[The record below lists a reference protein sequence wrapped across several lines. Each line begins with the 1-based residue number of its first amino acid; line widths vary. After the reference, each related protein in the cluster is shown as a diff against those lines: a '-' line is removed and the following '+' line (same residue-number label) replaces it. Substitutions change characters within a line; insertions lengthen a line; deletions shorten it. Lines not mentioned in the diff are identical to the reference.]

1 MPYLVIAVG
10 FFPDGTV
17 VGVTRNGIIGHYRID
32 LNHQQAETLSLFELQ
47 QMPECSFARTRKL
60 CMRKKA
66 DGTWLLFLLVWTAN
80 HTTVVYQLTEND
92 QQELQLNRCCSMDE
106 LVTENVILRDV
117 DVAFLKDGHTRCA
130 LFCGSPYQQYQNN
143 FFALQTDQ
151 NQQYLY
157 RPEADTPISVSR
169 HDALD
174 NYNGVTAGLF
184 LSYQGELYAAIATYS
199 YQIMIL
205 LSEK

>member
-1 MPYLVIAVG
+1 
-10 FFPDGTV
+10 
-17 VGVTRNGIIGHYRID
+17 
-32 LNHQQAETLSLFELQ
+32 
-47 QMPECSFARTRKL
+47 
-60 CMRKKA
+60 
-66 DGTWLLFLLVWTAN
+66 
-80 HTTVVYQLTEND
+80 
-92 QQELQLNRCCSMDE
+92 MDE
-106 LVTENVILRDV
+106 MVTENVILRDV
-117 DVAFLKDGHTRCA
+117 DVALLKDGHTRCA

-157 RPEADTPISVSR
+157 CPEADTPISVSR

-199 YQIMIL
+199 YQ
-205 LSEK
+205 S